1 MADAQDDFGNY
12 LTQAMAAAGLSQAEL
27 SRLTGISDSII
38 SKWRRGQAVPSVENL
53 RILAPALG
61 MTTRD
66 LVVVA
71 GHMTPD
77 EVGLAEPPE
86 PPKPPARLAS
96 LQDDI
101 NAQPNLSDSDKR
113 LMIDLY
119 QRLLAQ
125 VKEDDPKT
133 AA

>member
-1 MADAQDDFGNY
+1 MADAQDFGDY
-12 LTQAMAAAGLSQAEL
+12 LTRAMDAAGLSIADL
-27 SRLTGISDSII
+27 KRLTGISDSII
-38 SKWRRGQAVPSVENL
+38 SKWRRNQALPSIENL

-71 GHMTPD
+71 GHMAPD
-77 EVGLAEPPE
+77 EVGLAEPPT
-86 PPKPPARLAS
+86 PPKPPARLAT

-101 NAQPNLSDSDKR
+101 NAEPDLSDSDKR

-119 QRLLAQ
+119 ERLLAA
-125 VKEDDPKT
+125 DDE
-133 AA
+133 

>member
-1 MADAQDDFGNY
+1 MTDAQDFGPY
-12 LTQAMAAAGLSQAEL
+12 LTQAMTAAGLSQADL
-27 SRLTGISDSII
+27 ARLTGISDSII
-38 SKWRRGQAVPSVENL
+38 SKWRRGQATPSVDNL

-71 GHMTPD
+71 GHMAPE
-77 EVGLAEPPE
+77 EVGLKEPPA

-101 NAQPNLSDSDKR
+101 NADPDLSDSDKR

-119 QRLLAQ
+119 ERLLAQ
-125 VKEDDPKT
+125 VKADGQ
-133 AA
+133 

>member
-1 MADAQDDFGNY
+1 MADAQDFGDY
-12 LTQAMAAAGLSQAEL
+12 LKRAMDAAGLSIADL
-27 SRLTGISDSII
+27 KRLTGISDSVI
-38 SKWRRGQAVPSVENL
+38 SKWRNGLTIPSVENL
-53 RILAPALG
+53 RLVAPALG

-66 LVVVA
+66 LVVAA

-86 PPKPPARLAS
+86 PPKPPARLAT

-119 QRLLAQ
+119 ERLLAQ
-125 VKEDDPKT
+125 VKEDDPQT

>member
-1 MADAQDDFGNY
+1 MVDTQDFGDY
-12 LTQAMAAAGLSQAEL
+12 LKRAMDAAGLSIADL
-27 SRLTGISDSII
+27 KRLTGISDSVI
-38 SKWRRGQAVPSVENL
+38 SKWRNGQTIPSVENL
-53 RILAPALG
+53 RLVAPALG

-71 GHMTPD
+71 GHMAPE
-77 EVGLAEPPE
+77 EVGLKEPPP
-86 PPKPPARLAS
+86 PPKPPARLAT

-101 NAQPNLSDSDKR
+101 NAEPNLSEGDKR

-119 QRLLAQ
+119 ERLLSQ
-125 VKEDDPKT
+125 VKEEDPET